1 MDALGVEF
9 QLKYNKC
16 KEKLDFLK
24 KEKEKLDFLKKEGI
38 TVDRV
43 KEELRRR
50 DAERRRRAATAKAGR
65 SRLEKYGL
73 ATRSASDA
81 SFGADAVLRDLG
93 INPDAKPSLGEAV
106 AAADAANKK
115 GETKRGGR
123 RKTKK
128 RRRKRKTK
136 RKKRKT
142 KKRRRKRK
150 RKTKRR
156 R

>member
-9 QLKYNKC
+9 QSKWKECEKKLK
-16 KEKLDFLK
+16 FLA
-24 KEKEKLDFLKKEGI
+24 KEGI

-50 DAERRRRAATAKAGR
+50 DAERRRRDAAAEAGR
-65 SRLEKYGL
+65 RRLEKFGR
-73 ATRSASDA
+73 AAESAA
-81 SFGADAVLRDLG
+81 QPTSFGADAVLRDLG
-93 INPDAKPSLGEAV
+93 IDPDAKPSLGEAV

-150 RKTKRR
+150 RKTKKKRR

>member
-9 QLKYNKC
+9 QMKFEKC
-16 KEKLDFLK
+16 AKKLK
-24 KEKEKLDFLKKEGI
+24 KFEIAEKERKEREANFNAWVGKYQKK
-38 TVDRV
+38 
-43 KEELRRR
+43 KP
-50 DAERRRRAATAKAGR
+50 RA
-65 SRLEKYGL
+65 
-73 ATRSASDA
+73 D
-81 SFGADAVLRDLG
+81 GADAVLRDILS
-93 INPDAKPSLGEAV
+93 NKQPLGEAV
-106 AAADAANKK
+106 AAADAAAAAAAANKK
-115 GETKRGGR
+115 GESKNGGR

-150 RKTKRR
+150 RKTKKKRR